1 MLYAVKSIIDG
12 QPCFEKP
19 LKDILAE
26 CKFGGAIEI
35 LSPLDYITERQ
46 RRWYKGVCLPQLVK
60 ADENGETIEWW
71 DTDVKKKCGGLT
83 YLKKE
88 IFFVENSLGDKY
100 GIGRLT
106 TKGVGKKNMTL
117 FIEEILSKSMQFG
130 WQVSPPD
137 PDLRKKL

>member
-1 MLYAVKSIIDG
+1 MLYAIKSIVDG

-19 LKDILAE
+19 LRDILAE

-46 RRWYKGVCLPQLVK
+46 RRWYEGIVLPQLVVW
-60 ADENGETIEWW
+60 DENGETREWW
-71 DTDVKKKCGGLT
+71 DAEIKKKCGGLK

-88 IFFVENSLGDKY
+88 VFFLEDNTGSKY
-100 GIGRLT
+100 GVGRLT
-106 TKGVGKKNMTL
+106 TKGVGKKNMTA

-130 WQVSPPD
+130 WPISPPD
-137 PDLRKKL
+137 PELRKK